1 MVLELRPSHDPT
13 KTFGFVGVVVS
24 LKDLSASIWLWR
36 ERSGDW
42 EIKKVIEIPAQPADA
57 ANLPPLLQGFGA
69 VPPLVTDL
77 NLSLDDRWLYVS
89 CWGTGE
95 LHRYDVSIPDQ
106 PKLTAVLPIGGI
118 VKRAPHPQKP
128 AEPLN
133 GGPQMVELSRDG
145 KRVYLTNS
153 LYQSWDEQFYPD
165 GVRTWM
171 VKAEA
176 GPDGSLNFDPRF
188 LVQTGDHRLHQVR
201 LEGGDTSSDSFCFP
215 S

>member
-1 MVLELRPSHDPT
+1 
-13 KTFGFVGVVVS
+13 
-24 LKDLSASIWLWR
+24 
-36 ERSGDW
+36 
-42 EIKKVIEIPAQPADA
+42 
-57 ANLPPLLQGFGA
+57 
-69 VPPLVTDL
+69 
-77 NLSLDDRWLYVS
+77 LDDRWLYVS

-118 VKRAPHPQKP
+118 VKRTPHPKQP

-133 GGPQMVELSRDG
+133 GGPQMVEVSRDG

-165 GVRTWM
+165 GIRTWM
-171 VKAEA
+171 VKADA
-176 GPDGSLNFDPRF
+176 DADGSLRFDPRF
-188 LVQTGDHRLHQVR
+188 LVKTENHRLHQVR